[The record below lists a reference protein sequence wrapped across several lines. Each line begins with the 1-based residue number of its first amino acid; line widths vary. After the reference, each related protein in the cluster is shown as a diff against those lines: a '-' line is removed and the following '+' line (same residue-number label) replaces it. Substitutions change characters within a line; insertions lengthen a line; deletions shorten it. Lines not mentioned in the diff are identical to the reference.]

1 MLDIYAKIKRKKR
14 QGWANRKRLVKMVI
28 YLKTNRKRAKKA
40 DIKRRVKNTHLCEE
54 RVQAWRD
61 EPNSANERSPDN

>member
-28 YLKTNRKRAKKA
+28 YLLKTNRKRAKKA
-40 DIKRRVKNTHLCEE
+40 
-54 RVQAWRD
+54 
-61 EPNSANERSPDN
+61 

>member
-1 MLDIYAKIKRKKR
+1 MVGKLNFAAKKPDNEEKGGRWSRMLDIYAKIKRKKR

-40 DIKRRVKNTHLCEE
+40 
-54 RVQAWRD
+54 
-61 EPNSANERSPDN
+61 